1 MTRSNWAIDNWQLA
15 IKNKQKEYLFFYK
28 PLFAIILHCQ
38 LSFANCLLKH
48 MPTDFLYIIDILGTF
63 AFAVAGAFSAME
75 KKLDPFGVL
84 VLSFVTAIGGGTL
97 RDILIGNLPVGWLRN
112 ETATIVIFIS
122 AIAAMFF
129 SRYLKQFTTTLFIFD
144 AVGLGLFTIIG
155 LEIGLEKNFST
166 GICIAIGTITAC
178 FGGVTRDVL
187 LNNVPL
193 LFRKEIYAMAC
204 IAGGLLY
211 FVLKWMQVDPDLSRI
226 ICIIAIFTIRV
237 LAFRF
242 KLSLPVFYSEK
253 K

>member
-1 MTRSNWAIDNWQLA
+1 
-15 IKNKQKEYLFFYK
+15 
-28 PLFAIILHCQ
+28 
-38 LSFANCLLKH
+38 
-48 MPTDFLYIIDILGTF
+48 MPSDFLYIIDILGTF

-75 KKLDPFGVL
+75 KRLDPFGVL

-97 RDILIGNLPVGWLRN
+97 RDILIGNLPVSWLRN
-112 ETATIVIFIS
+112 ETATIVIFAA

-129 SRYLKQFTTTLFIFD
+129 SRYLKHFTTTLFLFD
-144 AVGLGLFTIIG
+144 ALGLGLFTIIG
-155 LEIGLEKNFST
+155 LEIALEKQFSI

-204 IAGGLLY
+204 IAGGALYFLLLY
-211 FVLKWMQVDPDLSRI
+211 IRMDSDLAKI
-226 ICIIAIFTIRV
+226 ICIVTIFTIRV

-242 KLSLPVFYSEK
+242 RWYLPAFYIEK
-253 K
+253 RKS